1 MVAPYTTVMKRL
13 MGTPRLNVIYVSA
26 VSVDRVA
33 AAQHEIRVY
42 AEAAEQHFA
51 QAMPVTH
58 AAFVAANRVAP

>member
-1 MVAPYTTVMKRL
+1 MNFLSLRNA
-13 MGTPRLNVIYVSA
+13 
-26 VSVDRVA
+26 A

-58 AAFVAANRVAP
+58 ASFLDQGRTAP